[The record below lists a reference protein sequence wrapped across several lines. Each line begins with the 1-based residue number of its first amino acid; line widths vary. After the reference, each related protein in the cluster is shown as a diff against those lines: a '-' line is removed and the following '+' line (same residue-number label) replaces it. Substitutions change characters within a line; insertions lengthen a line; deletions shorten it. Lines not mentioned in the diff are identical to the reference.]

1 MNNIKCLLIALLF
14 GASASTYAQ
23 SAIEPFENWNNY
35 SVLFTPMEEPTGWS
49 GTDSFIVGFG
59 KPTNLLGTYNSQLIK
74 EVPGHTGL
82 SAMKAAT
89 KFQDGVSI
97 VGLAAK
103 DYPVIVTNS
112 TILLDAVNGGF
123 TQQGGTPI
131 NFRPVST
138 SMFIKNNVVSG
149 DSTYIQAIIID
160 DGDGADSIIA
170 VADTAIGVNISSFTQ
185 IDLPFVY
192 NGSTLNP
199 TLVRYV
205 ISSGNALAIVD
216 STNTFVAHNGTE
228 IIVDDID
235 LTAPLGIRQH
245 IYTSKI
251 CDVFPTLIKDYLQ
264 VNYILNQN
272 QMLEL
277 SILSANGQLVK
288 KHALNSEN
296 NHFDMTDLSQGTYVY
311 HLSKDNN
318 GSRQI
323 VQSGKLQKQ

>member
-1 MNNIKCLLIALLF
+1 MKHIKYLLIIILVSSNSVLK
-14 GASASTYAQ
+14 AQ
-23 SAIEPFENWNNY
+23 VAEGFESWNSYN
-35 SVLFTPMEEPTGWS
+35 VLFTPLEEPTGWS
-49 GTDSFIVGFG
+49 GTDSIIVGFG
-59 KPTNLLGTYNSQLIK
+59 KTFNPFGSYQKQIFKQSPGNS
-74 EVPGHTGL
+74 G
-82 SAMKAAT
+82 SFAMRAAT
-89 KFQDGVSI
+89 KFQDAI
-97 VGLAAK
+97 AFAGLQAK
-103 DYPVIVTNS
+103 DYPALVTNS
-112 TILLDAVNGGF
+112 QINIDIANGGF
-123 TQQGGTPI
+123 SQSGGTSI
-131 NFRPVST
+131 NFSPVNT
-138 SMFIKNNVVSG
+138 SMYIKNTVVGG
-149 DSTYIQAIIID
+149 DSTYIQAILID
-160 DGDGADSIIA
+160 NSDGGDSIVGI
-170 VADTAIGVNISSFTQ
+170 ADTAIGVNISSFTQ

-288 KHALNSEN
+288 KHAHNSEN